1 MRPFSLLASGIV
13 GIGVALGNPSST
25 STFLS
30 RFDTGQSLPP
40 FQLSTLQGASTH
52 PNELEERVLILKFL
66 ATLC

>member
-25 STFLS
+25 PIFLADSIPVNPS
-30 RFDTGQSLPP
+30 R
-40 FQLSTLQGASTH
+40 QLSTLQGARTH